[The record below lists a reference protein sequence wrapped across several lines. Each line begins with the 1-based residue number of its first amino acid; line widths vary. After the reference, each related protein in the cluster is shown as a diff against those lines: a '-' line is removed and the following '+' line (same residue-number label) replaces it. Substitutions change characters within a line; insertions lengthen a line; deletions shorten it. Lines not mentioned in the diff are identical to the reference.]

1 MTIQEY
7 LKSLLTSQEVNLGD
21 PEARTLEIHKD
32 EVTKFLQQE
41 FGSGPIIK
49 YAGSY
54 AKKTMIRES
63 YDLDIVCYFPASD
76 TRSLKEIHDEVADHL
91 KKKYLVQEKA
101 SAVRITNLKEGGEP
115 NGYHIDVVP
124 GRFIADSSD
133 VFLHVTEGERE
144 RIQTNLKTHINHI
157 AESGCADVI
166 KLTKLWGH
174 RNNLQL
180 KTFVLELFVIKS
192 LSGSHDKTDLQKSF
206 LKVLGSFRNDFTT
219 IQLID
224 PANTGNIVSSLIH
237 SSYKVFVANAAKEVL
252 VKLGDDNDLAQ
263 WEAVFRDGEV
273 NILPTTTPIKNPSG
287 PWAM

>member
-1 MTIQEY
+1 MTVQEY
-7 LKSLLTSQEVNLGD
+7 LKNLLISQEIKPDD
-21 PEARTLEIHKD
+21 PEVRALEIHKD
-32 EVTKFLQQE
+32 EVTKFLRQE
-41 FGSGPIIK
+41 FGNDPVIK

-76 TRSLKEIHDEVADHL
+76 ARSLKEIHDEVADHL

-115 NGYHIDVVP
+115 SGYHIDVVP
-124 GRFIADSSD
+124 GRFIAGSSD

-144 RIQTNLKTHINHI
+144 RMQTNLKTHINHI

-166 KLTKLWGH
+166 KLAKLWGH

-206 LKVLGSFRNDFTT
+206 LKVLGSFRDDFTA
-219 IQLID
+219 IQLVD

-237 SSYKVFVANAAKEVL
+237 SSYKVFVANVAKEAL
-252 VKLGDDNDLAQ
+252 VKLGDDNNLVRWKAI
-263 WEAVFRDGEV
+263 FRDAGGDV
-273 NILPTTTPIKNPSG
+273 PPATTPIRNPSG